1 MAILQ
6 SMGSVLEIGTA
17 TGWQQITFEELAK
30 RARAGKVTVDEVLAD
45 DPSFTHA
52 TFESNSGDYRASIPL
67 EVARRQGILLLEGEG
82 SVRLVVKD
90 GETLC
95 WNVKDLGRI
104 RPTVGKESDSVPV
117 DPPH

>member
-1 MAILQ
+1 
-6 SMGSVLEIGTA
+6 MGSVLEIGTTA
-17 TGWQQITFEELAK
+17 GSQQLSFEELEK
-30 RARAGKVTVDEVLAD
+30 RARAGEVTVGDVLAD

-67 EVARRQGILLLEGEG
+67 SVARRQGILLLESDG
-82 SVRLVVKD
+82 SLRLVVED

-104 RPTVGKESDSVPV
+104 RPTVGKEPDSVPA
-117 DPPH
+117 DPSH

>member
-1 MAILQ
+1 
-6 SMGSVLEIGTA
+6 MGSVLEIGTT
-17 TGWQQITFEELAK
+17 TGWRQLSFEELEK
-30 RARAGKVTVDEVLAD
+30 RARAGRVTVGDLLAAA
-45 DPSFTHA
+45 PPFTHA

-67 EVARRQGILLLEGEG
+67 EVARRQGILLLEREG
-82 SVRLVVKD
+82 SLRLVVED

-104 RPTVGKESDSVPV
+104 RPTVGKEPDSVPA

>member
-1 MAILQ
+1 
-6 SMGSVLEIGTA
+6 MGSVLEIGTP
-17 TGWQQITFEELAK
+17 TGWRQLSFEELEK
-30 RARAGKVTVDEVLAD
+30 RARAGRVTVGDLLSD

-52 TFESNSGDYRASIPL
+52 TFESNAGGYRASIPL
-67 EVARRQGILLLEGEG
+67 DVARRQGIVLLEDEG
-82 SVRLVVKD
+82 SLRLVVEE

-104 RPTVGKESDSVPV
+104 RPTVGKEPDSVPA